1 MVGVFG
7 NVHDCLFPAAD
18 DQNKQTNTTA
28 LCIQEKKPTRIQF
41 QIVPHPYT
49 MSVSEA
55 LSKVQKLV
63 SEEASG
69 NKDAHADLLK
79 AIRELQLAA
88 ETPLET
94 TSRVNFQVSR

>member
-1 MVGVFG
+1 
-7 NVHDCLFPAAD
+7 
-18 DQNKQTNTTA
+18 
-28 LCIQEKKPTRIQF
+28 
-41 QIVPHPYT
+41 

-63 SEEASG
+63 YEEASG
-69 NKDAHADLLK
+69 NKDAHAELLK

-94 TSRVNFQVSR
+94 TTRVNFQVGTKKST